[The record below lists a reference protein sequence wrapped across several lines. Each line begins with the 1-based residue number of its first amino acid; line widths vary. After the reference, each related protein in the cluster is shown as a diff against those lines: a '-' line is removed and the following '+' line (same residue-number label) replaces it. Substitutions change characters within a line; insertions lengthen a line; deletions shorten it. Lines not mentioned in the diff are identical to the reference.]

1 MWQTVRQDFFPA
13 VSNLCRPQQFQLRET
28 EHIPKHTHTNSNK
41 GRTEVSFMAH
51 LSVSGSSA
59 VKTWWWYHVWHLTL
73 TLLPQCSFPAQTQP
87 SSLPAQQH
95 PNLSWP
101 SSTISTSPKV
111 FLGEAGPGCRDGHMC
126 RPSGHVQSLAVSG
139 CCLSRW
145 HLMAAQNIQRARQD
159 YRIDFFTPY

>member
-1 MWQTVRQDFFPA
+1 MQA
-13 VSNLCRPQQFQLRET
+13 SAILT
-28 EHIPKHTHTNSNK
+28 EKRNTCLDTHTHTHSNK

-101 SSTISTSPKV
+101 SSTISPSPKV
-111 FLGEAGPGCRDGHMC
+111 FLGEASPGCRDGHMC

-145 HLMAAQNIQRARQD
+145 HLMAAQNILALPKEPDKITEKQTFLLLTKSHFMKF
-159 YRIDFFTPY
+159 INC